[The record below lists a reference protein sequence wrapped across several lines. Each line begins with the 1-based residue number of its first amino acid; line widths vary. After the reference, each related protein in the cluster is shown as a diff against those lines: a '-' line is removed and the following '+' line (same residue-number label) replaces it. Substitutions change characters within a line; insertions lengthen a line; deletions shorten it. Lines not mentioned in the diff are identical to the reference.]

1 MEVSIILVILG
12 VLLFFGHF
20 LEQISEKTS
29 IPDILGLVLLGIL
42 AGPVFKLI
50 DPSVFGVYGSLLST
64 LVLALILYSSGASL
78 KIENLKKYIGS
89 SMGIVYVGYFI
100 TWAVVALLCYVI
112 FEISLLAALY
122 IGSILGGTSA
132 AVVIVFIKNIKLT
145 DKTETTLIIESA
157 KTDIFTFIFPYTILG
172 IMSTGNFSMGDV
184 AVDFVLLF
192 VVSIAVGLLGAFF
205 WSYLINKIPAIKET
219 KFSTPA
225 AILILYGL
233 TEYFGYN
240 GPLMALIFGIALGN
254 ISVFDRKYIEK
265 FIPNTHN
272 IVTHKEKD
280 FIGEIIFM
288 LKIYF
293 FVYVG
298 LSIKVD
304 DINMLLWGALITL
317 VIFALRIV
325 IVKYVVSKDTPLFD
339 KSILSMMAPKGL
351 ATAVMGGMPLAQGYA
366 DGEIIQSLLYAG
378 LILSIIL
385 TVILFFLADKKITMP
400 FYKMIYGQPEK

>member
-1 MEVSIILVILG
+1 MELSMILVILG

-42 AGPVFKLI
+42 AGPVFHFI

-78 KIENLKKYIGS
+78 KIDNLKKYIGS

-100 TWAVVALLCYVI
+100 TWAVVSLLCYMI
-112 FEISLLAALY
+112 FDMSLLAALY
-122 IGSILGGTSA
+122 IGAILGGTSA

-172 IMSTGNFSMGDV
+172 IMSTGEFKASEV

-192 VVSIAVGLLGAFF
+192 VVSIAIGLFGAFV

-240 GPLMALIFGIALGN
+240 GPLMALVFGISLGN
-254 ISVFDRKYIEK
+254 ISVFDRKYIER

-272 IVTHKEKD
+272 IVTDKEKD

-304 DINMLLWGALITL
+304 DINMLFWGALITL
-317 VIFALRIV
+317 VIFALRIL

-378 LILSIIL
+378 LILSIIF
-385 TVILFFLADKKITMP
+385 TVILFFLVDKKISLP
-400 FYKMIYGQPEK
+400 FYKKIYGE